1 MEGLWNFDNDFT
13 RNVII
18 FGVDNSSSSHTNNPK
33 NNFLMLDEVPSDGIN
48 DSVGAAGK
56 IFSIRF
62 HKSNIKFCLRLH
74 YNGH

>member
-1 MEGLWNFDNDFT
+1 MEGLWNFDNHFT

-33 NNFLMLDEVPSDGIN
+33 NNILMLDEVPSDGIN
-48 DSVGAAGK
+48 DSASAAGK

-62 HKSNIKFCLRLH
+62 HKSNTKFCLCLH